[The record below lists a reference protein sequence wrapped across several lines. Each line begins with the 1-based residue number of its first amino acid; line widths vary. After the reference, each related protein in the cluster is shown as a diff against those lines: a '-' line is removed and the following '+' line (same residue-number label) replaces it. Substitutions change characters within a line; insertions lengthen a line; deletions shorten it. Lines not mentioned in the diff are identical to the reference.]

1 MTFVQSIKHVL
12 RNLTNFKGRARRS
25 EYWWFY
31 LFMVIVSVPLSFLIT
46 IPMIVAASSAINSAG
61 AGGELTDSQATA
73 IAGGILA
80 TYGLAF
86 VLGLVVF
93 FLQVAVWV
101 RRLHDAG
108 YSGHWL
114 WFCLA
119 GLSLVPFIL
128 AMFDSNVGPNKWGP
142 DPKGRVGWP
151 AQPGYAAQ
159 PGYPAPPAYAVP
171 PAPPVAAPP
180 VQATPAAPPVPPPAP
195 PAPPAAAS
203 GDYDPFAAPPR

>member
-1 MTFVQSIKHVL
+1 MTFVQSIKHVFG
-12 RNLTNFKGRARRS
+12 NLTNFKGRARRS

-31 LFMVIVSVPLSFLIT
+31 LFMVIVSVPLSLLIS
-46 IPMIVAASSAINSAG
+46 IPLIVAASSAINSAG
-61 AGGELTDSQATA
+61 PGGELTDSQASA

-80 TYGLAF
+80 TYGLAL
-86 VLGLVVF
+86 VLGLVMF
-93 FLQVAVWV
+93 LLQVAVWV

-128 AMFDSNVGPNKWGP
+128 AMFDGNAGDNRWGP
-142 DPKGRVGWP
+142 DPKGRGIGQWP
-151 AQPGYAAQ
+151 PAYAAQ
-159 PGYPAPPAYAVP
+159 PYAAQPAPP
-171 PAPPVAAPP
+171 
-180 VQATPAAPPVPPPAP
+180 APPVPPPAAP
-195 PAPPAAAS
+195 PAPPAPPVPPPPAPAS